1 MNRDKILEICEFRKI
16 TELICKQC
24 GTVSTPA
31 EVRLSFS
38 GNKCGAYCPGC
49 NSYIKWLPTAKSWRI
64 FLNAKIGMIDIEKVD
79 TGRLQ
84 WHLRNVKISEDLQN
98 AIEKL
103 IERRTTDPASFIA
116 PPPDIDTKKEI
127 ELMDRERYLV
137 EQKAAKQAEQKR
149 MIKSIDDGGDYMT
162 IQRKIAQIEGIGKTV
177 NDLERQ
183 ILRTREKLR
192 QLGAG

>member
-1 MNRDKILEICEFRKI
+1 MNREKILEIAEFRGI

-24 GTVSTPA
+24 GVVSTPA
-31 EVRLSFS
+31 EVRLSFN
-38 GNKCGAYCPGC
+38 GNKCGAYCPEC

-64 FLNAKIGMIDIEKVD
+64 FLNAKVGMTDIEKISTD
-79 TGRLQ
+79 RLQ
-84 WHLRNVKISEDLQN
+84 WHLRNIKISEDLQN

-103 IERRTTDPASFIA
+103 IERRTTDPAAFIA

-127 ELMDRERYLV
+127 ELMDREKYLI
-137 EQKAAKQAEQKR
+137 EQKALKQAEQKR
-149 MIKSIDDGGDYMT
+149 LIKSIDDAADYV
-162 IQRKIAQIEGIGKTV
+162 KIKELIARIEGLGKTV

-192 QLGAG
+192 ELNAG